1 MEHAGVAITITTF
14 TDLVAFA
21 IASFSSKIFFI
32 RLAQRFT
39 LYFCKRRE
47 RSKIVLKTSLSWILS
62 TGIFATLPS

>member
-39 LYFCKRRE
+39 LYFCKGRE
-47 RSKIVLKTSLSWILS
+47 MSKIV
-62 TGIFATLPS
+62 